1 MQLSFLSL
9 TTSISYSFQPRRD
22 SSINSSFV
30 GDKSNPFSQI
40 VLNSS
45 ILYATPPP
53 DPPRVNEGLI
63 MHGNP
68 ISFWTSNASSIEC
81 AIPD

>member
-1 MQLSFLSL
+1 MQLSLLSL
-9 TTSISYSFQPRRD
+9 TTSISYSFQPKRD

-53 DPPRVNEGLI
+53 DPPRE
-63 MHGNP
+63 
-68 ISFWTSNASSIEC
+68 
-81 AIPD
+81 

>member
-1 MQLSFLSL
+1 MEQIIIQLSFLSL
-9 TTSISYSFQPRRD
+9 TTSISYSFHPNRD
-22 SSINSSFV
+22 SSIRSSFV

-45 ILYATPPP
+45 MLYAIPPP
-53 DPPRVNEGLI
+53 DPPRVKEGLM

-68 ISFWTSNASSIEC
+68 ISF
-81 AIPD
+81 